1 MGLDGEHRPLVR
13 LMWAIATAVAFAFP
27 ATACRLALVLAVD
40 VSGSVDPREY
50 RLQLDGIGA
59 ALLDPDVSA
68 QILASPEN
76 PVMLAVFEWSNSL
89 YRREI
94 VDWVALDSYARLADV
109 AGTLRAHYS
118 RPKQGA
124 TAIGS
129 AMLYA
134 DVMFKRGPACW
145 FRTIDISGDGTNN
158 FGPEPEITRVLPAF
172 DRVTINGLV
181 IGSDSTRGRDER
193 QMEMM
198 ELSAYFR
205 RRVIHGP
212 NAFIEVAEGFDD
224 FERAMTRKLLRETEL
239 PPIGAIPAE
248 APPQYA
254 DLR

>member
-1 MGLDGEHRPLVR
+1 
-13 LMWAIATAVAFAFP
+13 VAFAFP
-27 ATACRLALVLAVD
+27 AVACRLALVLAVD

-68 QILASPEN
+68 QILATPET

-94 VDWVALDSYARLADV
+94 INWIALDSYARLAEV
-109 AGTLRAHYS
+109 AGILRGHYT

-134 DVMFKRGPACW
+134 DAMFERGPQCW
-145 FRTIDISGDGTNN
+145 YRTIDISGDGTNN
-158 FGPEPEITRVLPAF
+158 FGPEPEDIRTLKAF
-172 DRVTINGLV
+172 EQVTINGLV
-181 IGSDSTRGRDER
+181 IGSDNTTHGRDER

-205 RRVIHGP
+205 SRVIRGA
-212 NAFIEVAEGFDD
+212 NAFIEIAQGFDD
-224 FERAMTRKLLRETEL
+224 FERAMTRKLLRETVL
-239 PPIGAIPAE
+239 PPIGLRPATT
-248 APPQYA
+248 PRQYA